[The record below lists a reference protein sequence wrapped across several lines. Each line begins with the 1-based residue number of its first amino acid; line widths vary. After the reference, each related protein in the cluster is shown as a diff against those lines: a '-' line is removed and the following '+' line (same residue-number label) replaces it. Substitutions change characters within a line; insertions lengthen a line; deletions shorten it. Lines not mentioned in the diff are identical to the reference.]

1 MREQKAKEYLSTIY
15 MLASY
20 GAVRGAY
27 IAREMTLSRPTVS
40 VALQEL
46 KKAGYVIID
55 EEHLIHLTEQGERKA
70 KESICETVDRGS
82 DLSIFA
88 RQIQGKGE
96 RLPENLKKR
105 KEEQLLRLLAKDQS
119 TRVLE
124 AILILSKHYYSVRII
139 DISQFIGQNSA
150 SVRTMLARLEKYGLV
165 NRGEETTVTLT
176 ENGRI
181 LAEQVYQQHERIRN
195 ELMQTG
201 LELFDAERKA
211 LSQL

>member
-119 TRVLE
+119 TSVLE